1 MSVQFVGSHE
11 IAAML
16 KISPDSARR
25 RAETG
30 EIPAVRV
37 GRFWRY
43 DPDEVVAHLK
53 AARERRDPW
62 ARSPG
67 SRRALNRRRS
77 AA

>member
-1 MSVQFVGSHE
+1 MAVQLVGSHA
-11 IAAML
+11 IAQML
-16 KISPDSARR
+16 QISPDSARR
-25 RAETG
+25 RAESG

-37 GRFWRY
+37 GRFWRF
-43 DPDEVVAHLK
+43 DPDEVIAHLK

-62 ARSPG
+62 ARSAG